1 MILRHAL
8 TSHHMNFLTEVFE
21 GFFVTILITILVTI
35 FVTHILLRKQAPDS
49 MSDESDLALVPA
61 VEELWEGALLD
72 GVDPVVVEP
81 RAVRRNDDVVSL
93 E

>member
-1 MILRHAL
+1 MYIDLFKTESHNQIL
-8 TSHHMNFLTEVFE
+8 
-21 GFFVTILITILVTI
+21 
-35 FVTHILLRKQAPDS
+35 
-49 MSDESDLALVPA
+49 ESDLALVPA

-93 E
+93 Q

>member
-1 MILRHAL
+1 ML
-8 TSHHMNFLTEVFE
+8 
-21 GFFVTILITILVTI
+21 
-35 FVTHILLRKQAPDS
+35 
-49 MSDESDLALVPA
+49 ESDLALVPA

-93 E
+93 QCEVCIWRRFERGR

>member
-1 MILRHAL
+1 MDFKVAWICPKFKTESYNQIL
-8 TSHHMNFLTEVFE
+8 
-21 GFFVTILITILVTI
+21 
-35 FVTHILLRKQAPDS
+35 
-49 MSDESDLALVPA
+49 ESDLALVPA

-93 E
+93 Q